1 MKKLRIIRFLSV
13 LMTIVAVAP
22 ALAQPGGS
30 SSTPENR
37 PAASAP
43 STDQGSPPANPGA
56 TTGPGGSVSQDPTAQ
71 RDRAGTS
78 PGAVTRPRA
87 DNDSAADGSALPRST
102 SVERTT
108 IFGLSPT
115 ATILIGAALLIVV
128 ILAIVAM
135 TRTTDTRVQPPRL

>member
-1 MKKLRIIRFLSV
+1 MQNLRIIRLLGV

-30 SSTPENR
+30 PSSPENR
-37 PAASAP
+37 PAGPAP

-56 TTGPGGSVSQDPTAQ
+56 TTAPGGSVTQDPRAQGDRTA
-71 RDRAGTS
+71 TP

-87 DNDSAADGSALPRST
+87 DTDGAADGSALPRST
-102 SVERTT
+102 TVERTT

-135 TRTTDTRVQPPRL
+135 TRTTDTRVPPPRV